1 MHINKDEVLRYLG
14 YRRQVI
20 TDSLN
25 ALIEDL
31 INETKNIIR
40 PKATYQQFAVE
51 VGKTNLVLAGTNV
64 ELIGKDIARHLKDS
78 TQCIVLATTLGW
90 EIEQKINY
98 YKRFDLTKS
107 VVLDVCASVAIESY
121 TDEIELEIRALALEQ
136 NYGITYRYSPGY
148 GDFPITSQR
157 MIVRSLEADKRIGL
171 TVTEDS
177 ILLPRKSITAIIG
190 LQDRAIISVHPGCN
204 DCSSRDFCRFAKE
217 GGYCGK

>member
-121 TDEIELEIRALALEQ
+121 TDEIEIEIRALALEQ

-190 LQDRAIISVHPGCN
+190 LQDL
-204 DCSSRDFCRFAKE
+204 
-217 GGYCGK
+217 